1 MKKLTEKDKEGLE
14 MKKQTLTSQ
23 QRLFVSEYLID
34 RNAKQAAIRAGYS
47 AKTAEVQG
55 SRLLS
60 KDKVKELVVKK
71 MTKLE
76 EKIGLTAEM
85 AMREV
90 KAIATSNVMD
100 GMEYDPNTRE
110 FSFKAPDE
118 VPVEFWKAAQEITV
132 MHSATGTGTVY
143 RVKMHPKIQ
152 ALKMEYDRHK
162 LSQPETTTNN
172 IANMH
177 VNILE
182 INEARRRAGKD
193 EIKDIDLKEGS

>member
-1 MKKLTEKDKEGLE
+1 
-14 MKKQTLTSQ
+14 MKKQTLTSKQ
-23 QRLFVSEYLID
+23 KLFVSEYLID

-47 AKTAEVQG
+47 VRTAEVQG

-60 KDKVKELVVKK
+60 KDKVKELVDKK
-71 MTKLE
+71 TAKLE

-100 GMEYDPNTRE
+100 GMQYDPNTRE
-110 FSFKAPDE
+110 FSFKAPDQ
-118 VPVEFWKAAQEITV
+118 VPTEFWKAAQEITV
-132 MHSATGTGTVY
+132 MHTADGSGTVY
-143 RVKMHPKIQ
+143 KVKMHPKLQ

-182 INEARRRAGKD
+182 INNARRRAGKK
-193 EIKDIDLKEGS
+193 EIEDVKPKGIDL

>member
-1 MKKLTEKDKEGLE
+1 MKMRKLTS
-14 MKKQTLTSQ
+14 KQKQ
-23 QRLFVSEYLID
+23 FANEYLID
-34 RNAKQAAIRAGYS
+34 RNCTQAAIRAGYS
-47 AKTAEVQG
+47 PKTAYSQG
-55 SRLLS
+55 QRLL
-60 KDKVKELVVKK
+60 KKVEVKALVDKKTV
-71 MTKLE
+71 KLE
-76 EKIGLTAEM
+76 EKVGLTAEM
-85 AMREV
+85 AMKEV

-177 VNILE
+177 VNIFDVYE
-182 INEARRRAGKD
+182 YRRRAGKD
-193 EIKDIDLKEGS
+193 EIKDVDFKEGS